1 MSGMANDS
9 DDPVF
14 RRLFAELRQ
23 RDRAWT
29 PAFDTLLSSA
39 RSRAAKARARRPL
52 LAAAAVAVLVAGIA
66 LTVLVLRRRDPR
78 VPLEALAGWKS
89 PTAFLLEMHG
99 VTYLDSVPSVTA
111 SLVNPE
117 ALRDGRPPSSIQ

>member
-1 MSGMANDS
+1 MSGMANNS
-9 DDPVF
+9 DDEVL
-14 RRLFAELRQ
+14 RRLFAELRE
-23 RDRAWT
+23 RDRGAT

-39 RSRAAKARARRPL
+39 RSRSAKARAGRPL
-52 LAAAAVAVLVAGIA
+52 LAAAAIAVLIAGVA
-66 LTVLVLRRRDPR
+66 LTVLVLRRREPR

-111 SLVNPE
+111 SLVNPPPFR
-117 ALRDGRPPSSIQ
+117 AGRAPSSIQ